1 MAGRAGYFDVFASFW
16 SSRAEVKKIWFSLF
30 TPQVGAR
37 DEELLAPSEREEV
50 LNVLSSLRAKFPKVY
65 LPDAV
70 LQGLRRPPR
79 APDEC
84 IFARTTASFTAD
96 LKSRITPCQFGGT
109 PDCSQCGCFAS
120 AGLKGGG
127 DKRLLGFVDVSWHFR
142 TADGDGKPADR
153 MHQDTRWNT
162 S

>member
-30 TPQVGAR
+30 TPQVGAA

-96 LKSRITPCQFGGT
+96 LKSHITPCQFGGT
-109 PDCSQCGCFAS
+109 PDCTQCGCFAS
-120 AGLKGGG
+120 AGLKAVG
-127 DKRLLGFVDVSWHFR
+127 DKRLLGFVPVHSLYRASDAVGKAAARMFR
-142 TADGDGKPADR
+142 DAA
-153 MHQDTRWNT
+153 
-162 S
+162 